1 MKKEQIPL
9 FKDVKGTTRNTML
22 IALYAAKPTDD
33 ESPDAQAM
41 IALLNGLIVKL
52 AELEQ
57 PEMEALSLPGSP
69 TMLTKTLLNLNKGSL
84 LRDRLFDCFFI

>member
-1 MKKEQIPL
+1 MELTTNEKRVLNTL

-22 IALYAAKPTDD
+22 IALYAAKPSDD

-41 IALLNGLIVKL
+41 ITLLNGLIVKL

-57 PEMEALSLPGSP
+57 PEMEI
-69 TMLTKTLLNLNKGSL
+69 
-84 LRDRLFDCFFI
+84 LFAGIPYDVD

>member
-1 MKKEQIPL
+1 LEEQRELTTNEKRVLNTL

-41 IALLNGLIVKL
+41 ITLLNGLIVKL

-57 PEMEALSLPGSP
+57 PEMEV
-69 TMLTKTLLNLNKGSL
+69 
-84 LRDRLFDCFFI
+84 LFAGIPYDVD

>member
-1 MKKEQIPL
+1 MKLTTNEKRVLNTL

-33 ESPDAQAM
+33 ESPDAQSM
-41 IALLNGLIVKL
+41 ITLLNGLIVKL

-57 PEMEALSLPGSP
+57 PEMEV
-69 TMLTKTLLNLNKGSL
+69 
-84 LRDRLFDCFFI
+84 LFAGIPYEVD